1 MRSILYCYETY
12 KRILDLEE
20 RRGNLRKDTFSG
32 EIQKLSL
39 ELGELRRKV
48 KCVRKE
54 ERDAFKEMVNTKRQE
69 YEKRREEE
77 IRSIAERIR
86 ERGAKLIT
94 LSKVNAKGKTGYTA
108 DNVETLLL
116 SKVLML
122 ELKRSYKQTP
132 ANRNAIIE
140 ELRALLDN
148 PMPKTIIRADIHHFF
163 ESIPQ
168 EWLIEKI
175 LEDSYLTPFSLKCL
189 KTFFYR
195 YNELRTA
202 PEEEASGIPRGLCF
216 SSYLAEIYMAG
227 FDRRISQLEGVYF
240 YKRYV
245 DDIILIACPTKQAKE
260 TYWQQLEKEVSTL
273 GLTLNDDEGKSFC
286 SELTPA
292 AVAPLTIN
300 YLGYQFRYQGGHLDV
315 LLTEHKFNRYK
326 TCVRLAFEKYKEIGH
341 HSSRHQQPQIKK
353 QDATLQFMHRLSAIT
368 GNGHLNGRKNYVQ
381 VGIYYSNKYLTTQEQ
396 LEQLDEFIRECLHN
410 KSLFSPVSTMFQYG
424 HEGDHQRCITAIK
437 EKILSDYSFVSGFV
451 TRRMYRWSDYVTIL
465 RQLGNLYYSQAE
477 DE

>member
-1 MRSILYCYETY
+1 
-12 KRILDLEE
+12 LDLEE

-48 KCVRKE
+48 KCARKE
-54 ERDAFKEMVNTKRQE
+54 ERDALKEEVNTKKQE

-77 IRSIAERIR
+77 IRGIAERIR
-86 ERGAKLIT
+86 ERGTKLIT
-94 LSKVNAKGKTGYTA
+94 LRKVNAKGKTGYTA

-132 ANRNAIIE
+132 ANRNVIIE

-148 PMPKTIIRADIHHFF
+148 PMPKTVIRADIYHFF

-168 EWLIEKI
+168 ERLIEKI
-175 LEDSYLTPFSLKCL
+175 LEDSYLPPFSLKCL

-195 YNELRTA
+195 YNEFLTA
-202 PEEEASGIPRGLCF
+202 PKGEKAGIPRGLCI
-216 SSYLAEIYMAG
+216 SSYLAEIYMAN

-245 DDIILIACPTKQAKE
+245 DDIILIACPAKQAKE
-260 TYWQQLEKEVSTL
+260 IYWQQLEKEVSTL

-286 SELTPA
+286 TELTPA
-292 AVAPLTIN
+292 AVAPITIN

-341 HSSRHQQPQIKK
+341 HTSRHQQPQVKK

-381 VGIYYSNKYLTTQEQ
+381 VGVYYSNKYLTT
-396 LEQLDEFIRECLHN
+396 LEQFSRLDDYIRACLHDEA
-410 KSLFSPVSTMFQYG
+410 LFNPALTMFQYG
-424 HEGDHQRCITAIK
+424 DDGDHQRCVTVIE
-437 EKILSDYSFVSGFV
+437 EKILSDYSFASGFV
-451 TRRMYRWSDYVTIL
+451 TRRMYRWSDYATIL